1 MLEIIEWLRKIE
13 QLAHNLYAGAAQ
25 LFAWDDEFSTFLR
38 RLAEDETWHLNLMD
52 SAAAYLVEQDVA
64 VSSAVV
70 LDEATRERVEA
81 PLERALGLVGE
92 GTVTKAQMIALLV
105 AVEFCELNDLFMY
118 VVDMLKAYSTVFQH
132 GAAVI
137 QSHRD
142 RISQFVTALP
152 DALKPAD
159 DVGGLPTV
167 WERRY
172 LVVDD
177 SPPVRDLLRRY
188 LGRAATVETAAS
200 GPEGL
205 ERLHDRYFDAIIADV
220 EMPGMDGIAF
230 YRWAIAQDPQIGQR
244 FLFCSGLL
252 SREREAFFRENA
264 LLYVPKPFRLADIG
278 HTIQTIVE
286 RTERAAYDSNV

>member
-1 MLEIIEWLRKIE
+1 MLEIIEWLRTIE
-13 QLAHNLYAGAAQ
+13 QLAHNLYADAAQ
-25 LFAWDDEFSTFLR
+25 LFARDDEFSTFLR
-38 RLAEDETWHLNLMD
+38 RLAEDETWHLGLMD
-52 SAAAYLVEQDVA
+52 SAAAYLVEHDVA

-92 GTVTKAQMIALLV
+92 GMVTKAQMIALLV

-118 VVDMLKAYSTVFQH
+118 VVDMLKAYSTQFQH

-137 QSHRD
+137 QSHQD

-177 SPPVRDLLRRY
+177 SQPVLDLLRRY
-188 LGRAATVETAAS
+188 LCRAAAVETATS

-205 ERLHDRYFDAIIADV
+205 ERLHSRYFDAIITDV
-220 EMPGMDGIAF
+220 EMPGMDGITF

-244 FLFCSGLL
+244 FLFCLGLL

-278 HTIQTIVE
+278 HAIQTVL
-286 RTERAAYDSNV
+286 ERAE